1 LPAINPG
8 WPNTEPLPF
17 NFVADDA
24 FPLTEFCMKPHPQS
38 SLTEEQR
45 IFNYRLSRFRRI
57 SENTFGIWVNRFR
70 VFTTRVGLTPDK
82 ETKITLAS
90 IALHNLLRTKS
101 RESYTPYGFA
111 DSVDIDGN
119 IQEGL
124 WRENE
129 QPAFMS
135 SIPPTRSRNSAI
147 TALKIRESFKDY
159 FCTQGSVPWQWG
171 HIYIL

>member
-1 LPAINPG
+1 
-8 WPNTEPLPF
+8 
-17 NFVADDA
+17 
-24 FPLTEFCMKPHPQS
+24 MKPHPQS

-171 HIYIL
+171 HIL